1 MNMANFIFYFWIL
14 INGLLLIHVLHELVL
29 MIRSLQSRKPK
40 AIEQPNEELPK
51 VTVQLPLYNEKYVVE
66 RLLNAVSKL
75 DYPKDRLDVQ
85 ILDDSS
91 DETSSI
97 IKSFISNLGK
107 DDFKFTQIQREERT
121 GFKAGALAY
130 GMQFCEGEFIAI
142 FDADFIPDPKF
153 LLQTI
158 SFFKDPKIGLVQTRW
173 LHINED
179 DSILTRAQT
188 IMLNTHFGIEQLGR
202 KNADGFINFNGT
214 AGIWRKECI
223 ESAGGWQA
231 DTLTEDLDL
240 SFRAQSNG
248 WKFEYLFDVGSP
260 AELPVTFAAFRT
272 QQFRW
277 SKGAAECLRKNAK
290 MLWKSSAKRSA
301 KIIGTFHLLNSSVYL
316 LVVAILLLSP
326 AMFYF
331 EKTNEITVP
340 NKEIFTICGAS
351 VIYLLL
357 VIFFIG
363 NLRASVDKG
372 KAVLMFIP
380 SVLTYFAMTT
390 GISLYMVF
398 GVIEGYRG
406 KKSEF
411 VRTPKFGSSG
421 SLLQLVKA
429 GYDYKKEYSII
440 ALEVLCLLYGIFWTV
455 VSTIDFNLMSLIY
468 GLIILVG
475 FSLSL
480 FFKNKTFRWSS

>member
-1 MNMANFIFYFWIL
+1 MAKEYTEEKL
-14 INGLLLIHVLHELVL
+14 
-29 MIRSLQSRKPK
+29 
-40 AIEQPNEELPK
+40 PNI
-51 VTVQLPLYNEKYVVE
+51 TVQLPLYNEKYVVE
-66 RLLNAVSKL
+66 RLLKAISKL
-75 DYPKDRLDVQ
+75 EYPKDKLEIQ

-97 IKSFISNLGK
+97 IKSFMSKLGD
-107 DDFKFTQIQREERT
+107 DDFEFIHVQRENRI
-121 GFKAGALAY
+121 GYKAGALAY
-130 GMQFCEGEFIAI
+130 GMQSCKGEFLAI
-142 FDADFIPDPKF
+142 FDADFVPDPKF

-158 SFFKDPKIGLVQTRW
+158 SFFQDPNIGLVQTRW

-240 SFRAQSNG
+240 SFRAQSIG

-260 AELPVTFAAFRT
+260 AELPATFEAFRT

-277 SKGAAECLRKNAK
+277 SKGAAECLRKNTK
-290 MLWKSSAKRSA
+290 TLWKSSVKRSA

-316 LVVAILLLSP
+316 LVVSILMLSP
-326 AMFYF
+326 FVFYF

-340 NKEIFTICGAS
+340 NKEIFTIFGAS
-351 VIYLLL
+351 IIYLLF
-357 VIFFIG
+357 VIFFVG
-363 NLRASVDKG
+363 NWRASVN
-372 KAVLMFIP
+372 KAKTTLLFIP

-421 SLLQLVKA
+421 SLMQIVRE
-429 GYDYKKEYSII
+429 GYDYKKEYSIKT
-440 ALEVLCLLYGIFWTV
+440 LEAFCFLYGIFWVV
-455 VSTIDFNLMSLIY
+455 VSIVDFNLMSLIY
-468 GLIILVG
+468 GLIILFG

-480 FFKNKTFRWSS
+480 FFKNQTFKWNS